1 MSCHEA
7 VDGASLGS
15 TWQLLKLIAAESQKR
30 LCSRD
35 WLDMEKLYYSERSL
49 PPFLSM
55 LPGQIRNPL
64 PIYKL
69 DLL

>member
-35 WLDMEKLYYSERSL
+35 WLDMEKLYSAKEAYHLFCLCYLVKFEILCRYIS
-49 PPFLSM
+49 
-55 LPGQIRNPL
+55 
-64 PIYKL
+64 
-69 DLL
+69 